1 MNDKKQTNTLIF
13 KIPMFILVVAYLSLF
28 IYQLFTKDFNIDN
41 NDDKLKLILV
51 LISVFIMGITSI
63 TKSKISILFSLLN
76 SLLIIYLFLN
86 NFNIKIIDYKTKDK
100 NPNKLTCNGKT
111 ETSDDT
117 IIDIDYEN
125 DKITKIVY
133 TYIFNSDTKDG
144 AENLVNHF
152 DKQYSETNSI
162 YSEITIGDKIE
173 VKFTYN
179 INELDNETI
188 KNIDNIN
195 TSYKKFKKEKLNNFE
210 CKNRD

>member
-188 KNIDNIN
+188 KNIDDIN